1 MEAGHAILYKGPWKR
16 VVDDDGHTLERGVRT
31 AVCAKTF
38 RILSGEPYAEQT
50 IGIENANPIPDEEQS
65 EFDRSRT
72 EPRHP
77 RETKGA
83 DYRVHKPASESCC

>member
-1 MEAGHAILYKGPWKR
+1 MEAVRAVLYKGPWKR

-38 RILSGEPYAEQT
+38 RILTGEPYADET
-50 IGIENANPIPDEEQS
+50 IGIEPAVAIPENEQK
-65 EFDRSRT
+65 EFDCART
-72 EPRHP
+72 EARHP

-83 DYRVHKPASESCC
+83 DYRVSQPAGESCC